1 MRKFLIE
8 SLLIF
13 AACFVFFTAY
23 YLTASAFGPN
33 GKIIFVALAALAVG
47 VFLFLRRRSGRRD

>member
-13 AACFVFFTAY
+13 AACFALYVAY
-23 YLTASAFGPN
+23 YLIASEFGRD
-33 GKIIFVALAALAVG
+33 GKTIFVTFFAIAVG
-47 VFLFLRRRSGRRD
+47 VFLFLRHRSGRRE